1 MSAEQDRSEGEGPK
15 RKGGTETE
23 RTRKEER
30 DRGRT
35 KEEEKGR
42 LETGSA
48 RDREETRE
56 TAFNYL
62 PTYLPTYGVKNGSF
76 APASTTPASQLPA
89 ADRLSF
95 SSVPSATPF
104 FLVVSLVAS
113 VFLAPAYKTYLSR
126 SAFPSCFSL
135 PLFLHDGKTNSPG
148 GRWRGFLPAVVLARA
163 RRFECN

>member
-30 DRGRT
+30 ERGRT
-35 KEEEKGR
+35 KEEEKGT

-62 PTYLPTYGVKNGSF
+62 PTYL
-76 APASTTPASQLPA
+76 
-89 ADRLSF
+89 
-95 SSVPSATPF
+95 
-104 FLVVSLVAS
+104 
-113 VFLAPAYKTYLSR
+113 
-126 SAFPSCFSL
+126 
-135 PLFLHDGKTNSPG
+135 
-148 GRWRGFLPAVVLARA
+148 RG
-163 RRFECN
+163 